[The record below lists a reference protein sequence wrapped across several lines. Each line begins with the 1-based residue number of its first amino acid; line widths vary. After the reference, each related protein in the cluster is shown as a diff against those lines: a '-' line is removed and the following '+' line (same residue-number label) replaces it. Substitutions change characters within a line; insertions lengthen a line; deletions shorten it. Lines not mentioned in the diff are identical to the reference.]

1 MGKSGLSGQEF
12 PEKRKEKLMK
22 LGDKTFFV
30 KTISKNVTLSEFDRD
45 FVVDLDAAI
54 RLSEKKGKISV
65 QDLPLI
71 QLSN

>member
-1 MGKSGLSGQEF
+1 
-12 PEKRKEKLMK
+12 MK

-71 QLSN
+71 QLNN

>member
-1 MGKSGLSGQEF
+1 MK
-12 PEKRKEKLMK
+12 KR
-22 LGDKTFFV
+22 DKKFFV
-30 KTISKNVTLSEFDRD
+30 KTISKNVNLNEFDRD

-65 QDLPLI
+65 QDLLLF